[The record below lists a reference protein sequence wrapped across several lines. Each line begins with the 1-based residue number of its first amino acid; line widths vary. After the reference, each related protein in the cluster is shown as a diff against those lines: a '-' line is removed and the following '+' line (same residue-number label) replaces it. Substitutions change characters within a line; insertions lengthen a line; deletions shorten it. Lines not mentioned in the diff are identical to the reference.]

1 MTKTFRTDSQKGRFY
16 SGGIIPPG
24 ERYTSVTTVLQAIG
38 KPALVAWSAKVER
51 EMVIEAAASLY
62 GRENTTSCRLTV
74 PDFILALQSLLGR
87 EKAHTKELA
96 KAGEIGSQIHE
107 LVEWSLRAELLQDVG
122 KSPILSEQAQW
133 AYQQFQRWRQTV
145 KLKAISV
152 ETTVA
157 CHCHKIAGTMDLLAG
172 IDNVLTVCDWKS
184 GKRVYWE
191 AKLQNAAYRH
201 CVREMGLAD
210 PRKGLILRLPKVVG
224 EPDFEPVDA
233 GDETYYFQRF
243 LAVKDTWDAMQKE
256 MADEDKALIEA
267 AS

>member
-1 MTKTFRTDSQKGRFY
+1 MKTARTDSRKGRFY

-24 ERYTSVTTVLQAIG
+24 EKYTSVTTVLQAIG

-51 EMVIEAAASLY
+51 EMVIEVAAKLY
-62 GRENTTSCRLTV
+62 ADLADRNQSVTT
-74 PDFILALQSLLGR
+74 PEFILSLNGLLGA

-107 LVEWSLRAELLQDVG
+107 LVEWSLRAELLQAVG
-122 KSPILSEQAQW
+122 KSPILGEQAQW
-133 AYQQFQRWRQTV
+133 AYQQFQRWRQSV
-145 KLKAISV
+145 KLKPMQV
-152 ETTVA
+152 EITVA
-157 CHCHKIAGTMDLLAG
+157 CHCHKIAGTLDLLAG

-201 CVREMGLAD
+201 CVREMGLGD
-210 PRKGLILRLPKVVG
+210 PKCGLVLRLPKVIG

-233 GDETYYFQRF
+233 GDETYYFDRF
-243 LAVKDTWDAMQKE
+243 LHVKDVWEAIQREETPEQKE
-256 MADEDKALIEA
+256 LLEA
-267 AS
+267 TA